1 MLLELKN
8 KEVTV
13 HYSPIEGFASLSKG
27 IIVEVTDKWIK
38 LQTPSKRRKVNV
50 EYIQIERILK
60 VVLVQNA

>member
-27 IIVEVTDKWIK
+27 TIVEVTDKWIK
-38 LQTPSKRRKVNV
+38 LQTPSKRRKVIV
-50 EYIQIERILK
+50 EFIQIERILK